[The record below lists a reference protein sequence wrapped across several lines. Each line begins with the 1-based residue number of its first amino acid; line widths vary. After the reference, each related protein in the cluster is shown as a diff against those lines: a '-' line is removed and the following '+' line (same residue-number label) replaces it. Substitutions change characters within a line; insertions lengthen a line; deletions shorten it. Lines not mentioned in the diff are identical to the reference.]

1 MEVVSAK
8 VHVNSYGAPRAP
20 ANPALVA
27 SQEKTMALPGSR
39 AIAVLV
45 FLLTANICGAQE
57 RVRLRISSATKTLGY
72 GPLWIASRMGFFAK
86 QGLDVDLVVIR
97 ASDVGI
103 QALAGDSLEIAGSS
117 SDAPIAAIEKGL
129 DLVIVGGIINGL
141 TQSIMAAKRFKTYND
156 LRGATFGAISLTSG
170 VTFALR
176 QVLKLKG
183 LEYPRD
189 YKLLVI
195 GGTPQTYAAL
205 VAGSIDAAALSLPV
219 NYAAEEQGFNEIGR
233 FVDVMPNYQLAA
245 LSAKRSWAE
254 KNRPVL
260 VRVMRAMAQTMRWIH
275 QNKEPA
281 ANYLAKE
288 MNLKPDHARRGW
300 EFYTST
306 KMWHPDGDVN
316 LEGLQNVTQI
326 YWEQSQA
333 KWPVPSAVKYVDQS
347 YLREGLRELGGR

>member
-1 MEVVSAK
+1 MAKYVLGIILLAFAFERSAD
-8 VHVNSYGAPRAP
+8 
-20 ANPALVA
+20 
-27 SQEKTMALPGSR
+27 
-39 AIAVLV
+39 
-45 FLLTANICGAQE
+45 AQE
-57 RVRLRISSATKTLGY
+57 RVKLRISSATKTLGY
-72 GPLWIASRMGFFAK
+72 GPLWVASRMGFFAK

-103 QALAGDSLEIAGSS
+103 QALAGGSLEIAGSA
-117 SDAPIAAIEKGL
+117 SDAPIAAVEKGL

-141 TQSIMAAKRFKTYND
+141 TQSIMAAKRFKTYGD

-176 QVLKLKG
+176 QVLKVKG

-205 VAGSIDAAALSLPV
+205 TAGSIDAAALSLPV

-233 FVDVMPNYQLAA
+233 FIDVIPNYQLAA
-245 LSAKRSWAE
+245 LSTKRSWAE

-260 VRVMRAMAQTMRWIH
+260 VRVMRAMAQTMRWLH
-275 QNKEPA
+275 HNKEPA
-281 ANYLAKE
+281 VAYLATE
-288 MNLKPDHARRGW
+288 MNLKPEHARRGW
-300 EFYTST
+300 EFYTTT

-316 LEGLQNVTQI
+316 LEGLQVVTQI
-326 YWEQSQA
+326 YWEQSQSKSPMPNA
-333 KWPVPSAVKYVDQS
+333 AKYVDQS
-347 YLREGLRELGGR
+347 YLREALK

>member
-1 MEVVSAK
+1 MRAK
-8 VHVNSYGAPRAP
+8 EHPTVINFISIAAI
-20 ANPALVA
+20 LTCFFVA
-27 SQEKTMALPGSR
+27 SYS
-39 AIAVLV
+39 
-45 FLLTANICGAQE
+45 GAQE
-57 RVRLRISSATKTLGY
+57 RTKLRISSATKTLGY

-86 QGLDVDLVVIR
+86 QNLDVDVVVIR

-103 QALAGDSLEIAGSS
+103 QALAGGSLEIAGSA

-129 DLVIVGGIINGL
+129 DLVIVGGLINGL
-141 TQSIMAAKRFKTYND
+141 TQSIMAAKKFKTYSD

-176 QVLKLKG
+176 QVLKVKG

-233 FVDVMPNYQLAA
+233 FVDVIANYQLAA
-245 LSAKRSWAE
+245 LSTKRAWAE

-281 ANYLAKE
+281 ADYLAKE

-306 KMWHPDGDVN
+306 KTWHPDGDLN
-316 LEGLQNVTQI
+316 IDGLQNVTQI
-326 YWEQSQA
+326 YWEQTQS
-333 KWPVPSAVKYVDQS
+333 KGPVPSAAKYVDQS
-347 YLREGLRELGGR
+347 YLREAVKELGGR

>member
-1 MEVVSAK
+1 MTSKISSVALLLVLLSQPLSGLAQDK
-8 VHVNSYGAPRAP
+8 VK
-20 ANPALVA
+20 L
-27 SQEKTMALPGSR
+27 
-39 AIAVLV
+39 
-45 FLLTANICGAQE
+45 
-57 RVRLRISSATKTLGY
+57 RVSSATKTLGY
-72 GPLWIASRMGFFAK
+72 GPLWIASRMGFFDR
-86 QGLDVDLVVIR
+86 QGLDVELVVIR

-103 QALAGDSLEIAGSS
+103 QALAGGSLEIAGSA

-141 TQSIMAAKRFKTYND
+141 TQSIMAAKKFKTYND

-176 QVLKLKG
+176 QVLKVKG

-205 VAGSIDAAALSLPV
+205 TAGQIDAAALSLPV

-233 FVDVMPNYQLAA
+233 FVDVIPNYQLAA
-245 LSAKRSWAE
+245 LSTKRAWAE
-254 KNRPVL
+254 KNRSVL
-260 VRVMRAMAQTMRWIH
+260 VRVMKAMAQTMRWIH

-281 ANYLAKE
+281 VDYLAKE
-288 MNLKPDHARRGW
+288 MNLKREHARRGW

-306 KMWHPDGDVN
+306 RTWHPSGDVN
-316 LEGLQNVTQI
+316 LDGLQIVSQI
-326 YWEQSQA
+326 IAEQTQA
-333 KWPVPSAVKYVDQS
+333 KGPLPNPAKYVDQS
-347 YLREGLRELGGR
+347 YLREALKELGAR

>member
-1 MEVVSAK
+1 MFIKIWSITILIAVILGYGSAI
-8 VHVNSYGAPRAP
+8 A
-20 ANPALVA
+20 
-27 SQEKTMALPGSR
+27 QEK
-39 AIAVLV
+39 VK
-45 FLLTANICGAQE
+45 
-57 RVRLRISSATKTLGY
+57 LRISSATKTLGY

-103 QALAGDSLEIAGSS
+103 QALAGGSLEIAGSA
-117 SDAPIAAIEKGL
+117 SDAPIAAVEKGL

-141 TQSIMAAKRFKTYND
+141 TQSIMAAKKFKTYAD

-176 QVLKLKG
+176 QVLKVKG

-233 FVDVMPNYQLAA
+233 FIDVIPNYQLAA
-245 LSAKRSWAE
+245 LSTKRSWAE
-254 KNRPVL
+254 KNRPVM

-275 QNKEPA
+275 QNKESA
-281 ANYLAKE
+281 SAYLAKE
-288 MNLKPDHARRGW
+288 MNLKPEHARRGW
-300 EFYTST
+300 EFYSST

-316 LEGLQNVTQI
+316 VDGLQVVTQI
-326 YWEQSQA
+326 YWEQTQTKGA
-333 KWPVPSAVKYVDQS
+333 APSAAKYVDQS
-347 YLREGLRELGGR
+347 YLREALR

>member
-1 MEVVSAK
+1 MLCKISSVS
-8 VHVNSYGAPRAP
+8 
-20 ANPALVA
+20 
-27 SQEKTMALPGSR
+27 
-39 AIAVLV
+39 LV
-45 FLLTANICGAQE
+45 FLITLHSISLFAQD
-57 RVRLRISSATKTLGY
+57 RVKLRISSATKTLGY

-86 QGLDVDLVVIR
+86 QNLDVEVVVIR

-103 QALAGDSLEIAGSS
+103 QALAGGSLEIAGSA

-129 DLVIVGGIINGL
+129 DLVIVGGLINGL
-141 TQSIMAAKRFKTYND
+141 TQSIMAAKKFKTYND

-176 QVLKLKG
+176 QVLKVKG

-205 VAGSIDAAALSLPV
+205 VAGAIDAAALSLPV

-233 FVDVMPNYQLAA
+233 FVDVIPNYQLAA
-245 LSAKRSWAE
+245 LSTKRAWAE

-281 ANYLAKE
+281 ADYLAKE

-306 KMWHPDGDVN
+306 KTWHPDGDLN
-316 LEGLQNVTQI
+316 IDGLQNVTQI
-326 YWEQSQA
+326 YWEQTQS
-333 KWPVPSAVKYVDQS
+333 KGSMPSAAKYVDQS
-347 YLREGLRELGGR
+347 YLREAVKELGAR